1 MNRDLE
7 KVKDWAKQ
15 WLVNFNVEKTK
26 LMTCSFRSI
35 NHPDI
40 VFDGMA
46 LPETST
52 HKHLGL
58 TFNSDLSWSSH
69 IKNILDSVS
78 PMADVLKK
86 LKYKV
91 DKESLEKIYFNFI
104 RPKLEYGSFIWD
116 NCQIG
121 EKEELEKFQMS
132 IARTVTGAR
141 KGTSHDLILN
151 ELNWPSLADRREGA
165 KLKNFIKIITKESP
179 VYLQDLIP
187 KKIGDIRPQS
197 RYPDNFHT
205 VRSRIETFRKSFIPS
220 AVNLWNS
227 LKSSDR
233 TLTYA
238 DSLLKKPR
246 PPLLHYGSRS
256 NKYKHAQLRMKCSKL
271 NFHRYSLHV
280 LDSPACPCGHDHED
294 FNHCLL
300 HCPLYFQARI
310 TMLNKIR
317 HLSRT
322 HISCDLLLYGAPEL
336 DLVTNY
342 KVFDVVHEFISSTD
356 RL

>member
-7 KVKDWAKQ
+7 EVKDWANQ
-15 WLVNFNVEKTK
+15 WLVNFSVEKTK

-40 VFDGMA
+40 VFDGKA

-69 IKNILDSVS
+69 IKSILDSVS

-91 DKESLEKIYFNFI
+91 DKESLEKIYFSFI

-151 ELNWPSLADRREGA
+151 ELNWPSLAERREGA
-165 KLKNFIKIITKESP
+165 KLKNFIKIINKESP

-187 KKIGDIRPQS
+187 KRIGDIRPQS
-197 RYPDNFHT
+197 RYPDNFYT
-205 VRSRIETFRKSFIPS
+205 VKSRIETFRKSFIPS

-227 LKSSDR
+227 LKDSDR

-238 DSLLKKPR
+238 DSLLKKTR
-246 PPLLHYGSRS
+246 PPLLYYGSRT
-256 NKYKHAQLRMKCSKL
+256 NNYKHAQLRMKCSKL
-271 NFHRYSLHV
+271 NFHLYSLHV
-280 LDSPACPCGHDHED
+280 LDSPACPCGHNRED
-294 FNHCLL
+294 SNHYLL
-300 HCPLYFQARI
+300 LCPLYFQARI
-310 TMLNKIR
+310 TMLNKII
-317 HLSRT
+317 HLTRT

-342 KVFDVVHEFISSTD
+342 KVFDAVHEFISSTD

>member
-1 MNRDLE
+1 M
-7 KVKDWAKQ
+7 
-15 WLVNFNVEKTK
+15 
-26 LMTCSFRSI
+26 
-35 NHPDI
+35 
-40 VFDGMA
+40 
-46 LPETST
+46 PETST

-69 IKNILDSVS
+69 IKSILDSVS

-91 DKESLEKIYFNFI
+91 DKESLEKIYFSFI

-141 KGTSHDLILN
+141 KGMSHDLILN

-165 KLKNFIKIITKESP
+165 KLKNFIKIINKESP
-179 VYLQDLIP
+179 AYLQDLIP
-187 KKIGDIRPQS
+187 KRIGDIRPQS
-197 RYPDNFHT
+197 RYPDNFYT

-227 LKSSDR
+227 LKDLDR

-238 DSLLKKPR
+238 DSLLKKTR
-246 PPLLHYGSRS
+246 PPLLYYGSRT
-256 NKYKHAQLRMKCSKL
+256 NNYKHAQLRMKCSKL
-271 NFHRYSLHV
+271 NFHLYSLHV
-280 LDSPACPCGHDHED
+280 INS
-294 FNHCLL
+294 
-300 HCPLYFQARI
+300 Q
-310 TMLNKIR
+310 K
-317 HLSRT
+317 
-322 HISCDLLLYGAPEL
+322 
-336 DLVTNY
+336 
-342 KVFDVVHEFISSTD
+342 STTQ
-356 RL
+356 

>member
-1 MNRDLE
+1 MEVDDPVLGAEVLNRDLE

-15 WLVNFNVEKTK
+15 WLVNFTVEKTK

-35 NHPDI
+35 NHHDI
-40 VFDGMA
+40 VFDGMV

-91 DKESLEKIYFNFI
+91 DKESLEKIYFSFI
-104 RPKLEYGSFIWD
+104 RPNLEYSSFIWD

-132 IARTVTGAR
+132 IDRTVTGAR

-151 ELNWPSLADRREGA
+151 ELNWPSLVDRRELA
-165 KLKNFIKIITKESP
+165 KLKNFINIINKESP
-179 VYLQDLIP
+179 VYLEDLIP
-187 KKIGDIRPQS
+187 KRIGDIRPQS
-197 RYPDNFHT
+197 RYPDNFYT
-205 VRSRIETFRKSFIPS
+205 VKSRIETFRKSFIPS

-246 PPLLHYGSRS
+246 PPLLYYGSRT
-256 NKYKHAQLRMKCSKL
+256 N
-271 NFHRYSLHV
+271 
-280 LDSPACPCGHDHED
+280 
-294 FNHCLL
+294 
-300 HCPLYFQARI
+300 
-310 TMLNKIR
+310 
-317 HLSRT
+317 
-322 HISCDLLLYGAPEL
+322 
-336 DLVTNY
+336 NY
-342 KVFDVVHEFISSTD
+342 KMLS
-356 RL
+356 